1 MKPGSVAIVGAA
13 ETDLG
18 VLPEF
23 SDNDLRAIAA
33 QRALDDAGL
42 TMSDVDGLACAVE
55 SPVEVAHYLGLAPRW
70 FDGTSVGGCS
80 FLVHVRHAAAAI
92 VAGLCSTVLVV
103 HGESGR
109 SKTGKTPRPLGTAS
123 LFGQFERPYGVSA
136 PVNMFTVQAM
146 RFLHDTGTTPEQLAS
161 VPAMQSRWAQ
171 GNPRAWRRDRV
182 EVADVLAS
190 PVIAHPFHKLECCV
204 VTDGGGALVIT
215 DRARARQS
223 GRPVHLLGAGEATE
237 SPLASMQSDGSRF
250 GVFRRSGGD
259 AFTEAGITPA
269 DVDHL
274 MVYDAFA
281 HLPLHGLEELGF
293 VGRGEAG
300 AFVAEGRTAPGG
312 ELPMNTNGGGLCYT
326 HTGMYGMFAILESVR
341 QLRGTAY
348 AQVPHVELG
357 VVLGV
362 GGMFGAAATLVL
374 ANRLS

>member
-1 MKPGSVAIVGAA
+1 VKPGEVTIVGAA

-18 VLPEF
+18 VLPEY

-33 QRALDDAGL
+33 DRALTDAGL

-55 SPVEVAHYLGLAPRW
+55 SPVDVAHYLGLRPRW

-92 VAGLCSTVLVV
+92 SAGLCSTVLVV

-109 SKTGKTPRPLGTAS
+109 SKTGKTPRPLGNS
-123 LFGQFERPYGVSA
+123 SMFGQFERPYGVST
-136 PVNMFTVQAM
+136 PVNMFTLQAS
-146 RFLHDTGTTPEQLAS
+146 RFLHDTGTTAEQLAA
-161 VPAMQSRWAQ
+161 VPATQSRWAA
-171 GNPRAWRRDRV
+171 GNPRAWRPKEV
-182 EVADVLAS
+182 TVADVLAS
-190 PVIAHPFHKLECCV
+190 PVLAHPFHKLECCV
-204 VTDGGGALVIT
+204 VTDGGGALVLT
-215 DRARARQS
+215 ARTRRHD
-223 GRPVHLLGAGEATE
+223 RPVYLLGAGEAAE
-237 SPLASMQSDGSRF
+237 SPLVSMQADGSRF
-250 GVFRRSGGD
+250 EVFRRSSRD
-259 AFTEAGITPA
+259 AFADAGITPG

-341 QLRGTAY
+341 QLRGDAY
-348 AQVPHVELG
+348 AQVPDVELS
-357 VVLGV
+357 VVQGV